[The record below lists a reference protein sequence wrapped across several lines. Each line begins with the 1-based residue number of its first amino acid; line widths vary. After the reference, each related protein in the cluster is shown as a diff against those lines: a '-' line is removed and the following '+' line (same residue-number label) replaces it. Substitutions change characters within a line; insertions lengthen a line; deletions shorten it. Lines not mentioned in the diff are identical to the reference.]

1 MKKALAGWPTLP
13 IAIWCPRPRQS
24 PVRGQPEYLEDENN
38 ASFAFRHPDRI
49 REINF
54 LLTKS
59 LLLKSGALVMAPFP
73 ALEYLRLEAQNASKV
88 SPALLPVGFLGGS
101 TPRLRDIHLSRVAF
115 PALPLLLLSARDL
128 VSLRLDGIPRRGY
141 FSPEGLSIGLSM
153 TTRLKSL
160 RLHFLPFAS
169 SVFQDTGS
177 AGRPLKAHAVLP
189 ALVEFHF
196 CGDSAYLE
204 DLISRIDAPVLERL
218 NITFFKPSAFET
230 LQLSQFISRTKTLA
244 SPHKMSILL
253 LGDEILVVDQFQLPS
268 ESPSKSH
275 FQLQITCDELDLQV
289 TLPHILNDFRRS
301 FLVCSGST

>member
-1 MKKALAGWPTLP
+1 
-13 IAIWCPRPRQS
+13 
-24 PVRGQPEYLEDENN
+24 
-38 ASFAFRHPDRI
+38 
-49 REINF
+49 
-54 LLTKS
+54 
-59 LLLKSGALVMAPFP
+59 
-73 ALEYLRLEAQNASKV
+73 
-88 SPALLPVGFLGGS
+88 
-101 TPRLRDIHLSRVAF
+101 
-115 PALPLLLLSARDL
+115 
-128 VSLRLDGIPRRGY
+128 
-141 FSPEGLSIGLSM
+141 M

-169 SVFQDTGS
+169 SVSRDTGS
-177 AGRPLKAHAVLP
+177 AGRQLKAHAVLP

-218 NITFFKPSAFET
+218 NITLFKPSAFET

-244 SPHKMSILL
+244 SPHRMSILL